1 MKRVLIIGAGISGIT
16 AARMLAE
23 SGYQVTIL
31 EKRSHIGGN
40 VYDYFEDGILVH
52 KYGPHLFHTKSK
64 EVADFVQRFS
74 KFFPYEHRVLGEIQ
88 DKLVPIPFN
97 FKSIDLLFSKQE
109 AEHLK
114 SLLLEVYPKGES
126 VPIME
131 LRKHPDEKV
140 QELAEFVF
148 RNVFYGY
155 TKKQWGKSP
164 EEMDSSV
171 MGRVPVRMSYDDR
184 YFTDEFQ
191 MMPVHGY
198 TEMIKQMA
206 EHENIRIRYGCDA
219 LEHLK
224 IEAGLLYYDKEVCN
238 YPVIY
243 TGCIEALFADK
254 YGKLPYRSLR
264 FELEHLNVGQA
275 QPTVQVNY
283 PNRYSYTR
291 TSEFKLVQT
300 TPMPERTIL
309 MYEYPIPCGD
319 NDIPYYP
326 IESEATREKYNCYV
340 KEAEKISDLYL
351 LGRLAEYKYY
361 NMDLTILQA
370 MKLAEN
376 IIKKESER

>member
-1 MKRVLIIGAGISGIT
+1 MKHVLIIGAGVSGIT
-16 AARMLAE
+16 AARLLAE
-23 SGYQVTIL
+23 SGYQVSVL
-31 EKRSHIGGN
+31 EKRNHIGGN
-40 VYDYFEDGILVH
+40 VYDYFEDGVLVH
-52 KYGPHLFHTKSK
+52 KYGPHLFHTKNR
-64 EVADFVQRFS
+64 EVSDFVQRFS
-74 KFFPYEHRVLGEIQ
+74 KFFPYEHRVLGEIR

-97 FKSIDLLFSKQE
+97 FQSIDLLFPMDE

-114 SLLLEVYPKGES
+114 KILAEKYPNGES

-191 MMPVHGY
+191 QMPVHGY
-198 TEMIKQMA
+198 TELIKQMA
-206 EHENIRIRYGCDA
+206 KHENIRIRYNCDA
-219 LEHLK
+219 MEHLTVENGK
-224 IEAGLLYYDKEVCN
+224 IYFDGEECR

-243 TGCIEALFADK
+243 TGCIETLFSDM
-254 YGKLPYRSLR
+254 YGKLPYRSLK
-264 FELEHLNVGQA
+264 FELEHQNVEQA

-300 TPMPERTIL
+300 TSAPDKTIV

-326 IESEATREKYNCYV
+326 IESEENRERYNRYV
-340 KEAEKISDLYL
+340 KEAEKISNLYL

-370 MKLAEN
+370 MRLAEKIVNN
-376 IIKKESER
+376 IPEQ

>member
-1 MKRVLIIGAGISGIT
+1 MKQILIIGAGISGIT
-16 AARMLAE
+16 AARLLAE
-23 SGYQVTIL
+23 QGYEVTIL
-31 EKRSHIGGN
+31 EKRDHIGGN
-40 VYDYFEDGILVH
+40 VYDYLEEGVLIH

-64 EVADFVQRFS
+64 EVADFVCRFS

-97 FKSIDLLFSKQE
+97 FKSIDLLFSEQE

-114 SLLLEVYPKGES
+114 TILSQAYPNGES

-131 LRKHPDEKV
+131 LRKHPDTKV

-148 RNVFYGY
+148 QNVFYGY

-164 EEMDSSV
+164 EEMDASV

-198 TEMIKQMA
+198 TELVKQMA
-206 EHENIRIRYGCDA
+206 NHKNIRIRYGCGA
-219 LEHLK
+219 MEHLTLEGEK
-224 IEAGLLYYDKEVCN
+224 LYYDGETCD

-243 TGCIEALFADK
+243 TGCIEALLKECF
-254 YGKLPYRSLR
+254 GRLPYRSLK
-264 FELEHLNVGQA
+264 FELEHRNVEQA
-275 QPTVQVNY
+275 QPVVQVNY
-283 PNRYSYTR
+283 PNRFTYTR

-300 TPMPERTIL
+300 NRVLDRTVV
-309 MYEYPIPCGD
+309 MYEYPIPCGEK
-319 NDIPYYP
+319 DIPYYP
-326 IESEATREKYNCYV
+326 IESEENRERYSRYV
-340 KEAEKISDLYL
+340 EEVEKIPNLHL

-370 MKLAEN
+370 MKLVEK
-376 IIKKESER
+376 IIGQ